1 MVNLARRKPAAL
13 ALIVL
18 LGSLVGYAADP
29 KQVDPDQSLQGLAD
43 RSLEDLQRESNTLEG
58 DIQNLQTE
66 IHDLTIQHY
75 WVSAKAKAE
84 EDLKAAENK
93 KVRESDLAP
102 LRKALS
108 DAASGV
114 NTNLTAEDISKAID
128 QKQTELGGKR
138 NRKDAID
145 AAIRRKVDLETPKQD
160 FKKNISAYFAALIA
174 LVILG
179 FFFIA
184 SRDEVVRREIF
195 AGQAGI
201 QFITLF
207 ALVIA
212 IILFGITGILEGKEL
227 SALLGGLSGYILGRS
242 TTTKSA
248 EGKGPP
254 EAPKEK

>member
-1 MVNLARRKPAAL
+1 MVGLAGRTLVEL
-13 ALIVL
+13 ALVL
-18 LGSLVGYAADP
+18 LFCSFGYAADP
-29 KQVDPDQSLQGLAD
+29 KQVDKDQASQGLAD
-43 RSLEDLQRESNTLEG
+43 RGLEDLQRERNTLEG
-58 DIQNLQTE
+58 DIQNLLTE
-66 IHDLTIQHY
+66 IHDLNAQHY
-75 WVSAKAKAE
+75 WVAAKAKAE
-84 EDLKAAENK
+84 QDLKAAESK
-93 KVRESDLAP
+93 KLPESDLAP

-114 NTNLTAEDISKAID
+114 NTNSSADELAKAID
-128 QKQTELGGKR
+128 QKQTELAAKQSR
-138 NRKDAID
+138 RDAID
-145 AAIRRKVDLETPKQD
+145 AAISRKVDLEAPKQE

-242 TTTKSA
+242 TTSKPADT
-248 EGKGPP
+248 KGPS